1 MCCPEFPGEFGTK
14 RNQLMERGLCQI
26 IRGSCWAECAETCS
40 LLWFSLKKKKIP
52 LHRENARFSG
62 WNFLS
67 ELLSPSMAERTIRR
81 ELQDGR
87 ADTSLA
93 DPVCHPESLQTSPVR
108 AWAPC
113 RTLWHVPRVSRKF
126 LFFLGVGNGFQ
137 ERPPS
142 WPQDPISDDLVGQD
156 IFPLSPD
163 CSLKRVKPRDGK
175 RRCLPCWGVT
185 AKAASAASGSLWS
198 GGP

>member
-1 MCCPEFPGEFGTK
+1 MLPGVSWRI
-14 RNQLMERGLCQI
+14 RNQEESADGKGTLSDHPRE
-26 IRGSCWAECAETCS
+26 
-40 LLWFSLKKKKIP
+40 LLGPMCRNLLPPLVQLKKKKKNP
-52 LHRENARFSG
+52 LAPENARFSG
-62 WNFLS
+62 CNFLS

-93 DPVCHPESLQTSPVR
+93 DPVCRPESLQTSPVR

-113 RTLWHVPRVSRKF
+113 RTLWHIPRVSRKF

-142 WPQDPISDDLVGQD
+142 WPQDPFSDDLVGQD

-175 RRCLPCWGVT
+175 HRCLPCWGVT